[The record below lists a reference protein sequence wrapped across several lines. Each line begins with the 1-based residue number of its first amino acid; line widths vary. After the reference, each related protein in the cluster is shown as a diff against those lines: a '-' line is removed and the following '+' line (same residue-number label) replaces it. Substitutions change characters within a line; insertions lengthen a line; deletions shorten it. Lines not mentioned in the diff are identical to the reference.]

1 LVVAP
6 KLTSSGPIKT
16 LAAIPAFGNEL
27 SWWDVAARCM
37 RTLLGATTVKA
48 MDLVVPP
55 LPVVTISR
63 TM

>member
-1 LVVAP
+1 
-6 KLTSSGPIKT
+6 
-16 LAAIPAFGNEL
+16 
-27 SWWDVAARCM
+27 M